1 LAFPVVLDTC
11 VLFPIALTDLLL
23 RLAEAKA
30 FRPLWSNEI
39 LAELERNLVSKG
51 KATPVRARKRVT
63 RMREHFP
70 DALVENYE
78 DLIPIM
84 TCDPKDRH
92 VAAAAVRSNAE
103 LIVTFNLKDFPV
115 TALRDYDLEAIS
127 PDDFLLDQLD
137 LFPEVTLDCLR
148 RQATDYANPKVTIL
162 ELLRTLENLGLPLF
176 TAAVRDRIA
185 ADDPSFVTHHG

>member
-1 LAFPVVLDTC
+1 MAFPVVLDTC
-11 VLFPIALTDLLL
+11 ALFPIALTDLLL

-30 FRPLWSNEI
+30 FRPLWSDEI

-51 KATPVRARKRVT
+51 KATPVQARKRVNL
-63 RMREHFP
+63 MRKHFP
-70 DALVENYE
+70 DALVEHYE
-78 DLIPIM
+78 DLLPSM

-115 TALRDYDLEAIS
+115 TTLRAYDLEALS

-137 LFPEVTLDCLR
+137 LFPEITLSCLH
-148 RQATDYANPKVTIL
+148 RQAADYNNPRMTVAELVDAL
-162 ELLRTLENLGLPLF
+162 ERVGLPLF
-176 TAAVRDRIA
+176 TAAVRDRLTA
-185 ADDPSFVTHHG
+185 NAQNPVAPA

>member
-1 LAFPVVLDTC
+1 MAFPVVLDTC
-11 VLFPIALTDLLL
+11 TLFPIALADLLL

-30 FRPLWSNEI
+30 FRPLWSEEI

-51 KATPVRARKRVT
+51 KTTAVRARKRVT

-70 DALVENYE
+70 DALVEHYE
-78 DLIPIM
+78 DLIPTM
-84 TCDPKDRH
+84 TCDAKDRH

-115 TALRDYDLEAIS
+115 TALRGYDLEAIS

-137 LFPEVTLDCLR
+137 LFPEITLECLR
-148 RQATDYANPKVTIL
+148 QQAADYDNPKITAFDLL
-162 ELLRTLENLGLPLF
+162 ETLEKIGLPHF
-176 TAAVRDRIA
+176 TSAVKDRLNANAARK
-185 ADDPSFVTHHG
+185 SFPRG